1 MLFEC
6 AFTQRLSF
14 IEAHTLIF
22 LVVTEEVKMEMAW
35 QIWLT
40 VGLTL
45 SVLLLLIFTRAP
57 SDMVMM
63 AAVMVLSMSGILT
76 PQEAF
81 AGFSNSGLL
90 TVAAMFVLAAGI
102 RASGGVDLVVNQ
114 LLRTPKSERRAIS
127 RLMAPVMLA
136 SAFINN
142 TPVVA
147 TMIPAVAR
155 WSKQIKVPVSS
166 LMIPLSYASILG
178 GTVTLIG
185 TSTNLVVNGQYQAL
199 TGKPGFGLFDI
210 TPLGIAVA
218 LTGML
223 FIVLTAPRL
232 LPNRQETEQAFANK
246 KQFTFEVAVA
256 ANGPLVGKTIIEAGL
271 RNLQRIYLAEIER
284 KGHILT
290 AVASEERLEGGDR
303 LVFVGETDAIIDV
316 LRINGLVASDGSEPV
331 IEKNAPERRLV
342 EAVVSLE
349 CECIGQTIRDSQF
362 RSRYGAVVLAV
373 ARNGSHIKGNLGSIE
388 IQAGDLLLLEARPP
402 FITRQRYLRDFLVIS
417 DLNEERPSHDKA
429 PTSWAIL
436 LGVIGLA
443 SFELLDMLNAALLG
457 AGLMILTRCCSVS
470 EARRS
475 LDLTVLITIG
485 ASLAL
490 GAGLEKSGAAGF
502 LASQIMA
509 FAGSDPWL
517 LLALTY
523 FTVMLLTELITNNAA
538 AAIMLPIVL
547 AMCEPLGLNQIPY
560 VVAVMFAASASF
572 ATPLG
577 YQTNMMVYGPGGY
590 HFTDFLRMGAAMNLI
605 VGVVTVSL
613 IPLLWS
619 LRVG

>member
-1 MLFEC
+1 MAL
-6 AFTQRLSF
+6 
-14 IEAHTLIF
+14 
-22 LVVTEEVKMEMAW
+22 AW
-35 QIWLT
+35 QVWLT
-40 VGLTL
+40 TGLTL
-45 SVLLLLIFTRAP
+45 STLLLLIFSRAP

-63 AAVMVLSMSGILT
+63 AALLVLTMSGILT
-76 PQEAF
+76 PNEAF
-81 AGFSNSGLL
+81 SGFSNSGLL
-90 TVAAMFVLAAGI
+90 TVAAMFVLAGGI

-114 LLRTPKSERRAIS
+114 LLRTPKSERRAIG

-136 SAFINN
+136 SAFVNN

-155 WSKQIKVPVSS
+155 WSKKIKVPASS

-185 TSTNLVVNGQYQAL
+185 TSTNLVVNGQYQTL

-218 LTGML
+218 LVGMAFMML
-223 FIVLTAPRL
+223 AAPRL
-232 LPNRQETEQAFANK
+232 LPNRQGTEQAFANR

-256 ANGPLVGKTIIEAGL
+256 ADGPLVGKNIIEAGL
-271 RNLQRIYLAEIER
+271 RHLQRIYLAEIER
-284 KGHILT
+284 RGHILT
-290 AVASEERLEGGDR
+290 AVTSEERLEGGDR

-316 LRINGLVASDGSEPV
+316 LRINGLVASEGAEPV
-331 IEKNAPERRLV
+331 IERNAPERRLV
-342 EAVVSLE
+342 EAVISPE
-349 CECIGQTIRDSQF
+349 CECIGLTIRDSQF

-373 ARNGSHIKGNLGSIE
+373 ARAGRHIKGNLGSIE
-388 IQAGDLLLLEARPP
+388 LQAGDLLLLEARAP
-402 FITRQRYLRDFLVIS
+402 FITRQRYLRDFLVVN
-417 DLNEERPSHDKA
+417 DLNEERPNHDKA
-429 PTSWAIL
+429 PLSWAIL

-457 AGLMILTRCCSVS
+457 AGLMILTRCCSAS

-475 LDLTVLITIG
+475 LDLPVLITIG

-490 GAGLEKSGAAGF
+490 GKGLEKSGAAEMLAQQLMT
-502 LASQIMA
+502 LAS
-509 FAGSDPWL
+509 GDPWL
-517 LLALTY
+517 LLALSY

-547 AMCEPLGLNQIPY
+547 AMCAPLGFDP
-560 VVAVMFAASASF
+560 VPFTVAVMFAASASF

-590 HFTDFLRMGAAMNLI
+590 QFSDFMRMGVAMNLI
-605 VGVVTVSL
+605 VGVVTVLL
-613 IPLLWS
+613 IPLFWPLQ
-619 LRVG
+619 VG